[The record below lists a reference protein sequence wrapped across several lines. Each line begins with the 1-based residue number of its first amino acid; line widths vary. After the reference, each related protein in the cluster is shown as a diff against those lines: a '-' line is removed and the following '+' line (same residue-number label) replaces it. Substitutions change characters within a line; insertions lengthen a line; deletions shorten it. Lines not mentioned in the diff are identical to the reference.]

1 MAKKAVYVC
10 VKRDLTHPLSWA
22 LKEFEG
28 KISVRYFDTTKLLGV
43 ALSDAEEG
51 IVVILDSIM
60 AEESTLPFAAAL
72 KAEKAFLKIL
82 LIVSAGTSKE
92 EIVKIIQSKVVS
104 GVLIRPFTAE
114 QVSDNIYKLCS
125 FEKPTE
131 VPWYMKT
138 GLK

>member
-10 VKRDLTHPLSWA
+10 VKRDITHPISWA

-28 KISVRYFDTTKLLGV
+28 RISVRYFDTTKLLGV
-43 ALSDAEEG
+43 ALTDAEEG
-51 IVVILDSIM
+51 IVIILDSVM
-60 AEESTLPFAAAL
+60 AEESTLPFAAAQ
-72 KAEKAFLKIL
+72 KAEKPFLKFL
-82 LIVSAGTSKE
+82 LIVSSGTSKE
-92 EIVKIIQSKVVS
+92 EVIGIIQSKVVS

-138 GLK
+138 GLQ